1 MTMIS
6 FLAKLSIW
14 LFGARMN
21 KNRQERFKRAIEEDD
36 VEAFERM
43 LPRKWRKELKKPDP
57 SK

>member
-1 MTMIS
+1 MIS

-43 LPRKWRKELKKPDP
+43 LPRKWRKELKKPDL